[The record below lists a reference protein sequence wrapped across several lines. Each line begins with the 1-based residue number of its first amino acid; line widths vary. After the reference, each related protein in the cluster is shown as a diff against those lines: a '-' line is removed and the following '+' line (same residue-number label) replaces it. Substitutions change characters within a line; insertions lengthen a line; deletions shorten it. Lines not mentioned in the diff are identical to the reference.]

1 MQHTIVLL
9 TFVWIAPS
17 IGARV
22 RRSKQKLGTSTS
34 RNQSVGTDILVVGRD
49 VAQHGCG
56 IPSCQ
61 YINLARRTDR
71 RKQVEQ
77 ELRHAG
83 QPCER
88 VEAVDAKSAHV
99 RPQEACRRSHLMALD
114 RIEAS
119 GQPYGLVLEDDM
131 MWQQENGTLQEMFCH
146 IGKMIDKYPVI
157 LLACVGDGFSV
168 GGQQDLHFHHVDKCQ
183 TSSAYV
189 IRRDYIKILR
199 KQWEKESHEYLQAVD
214 QIWKPLQLRDRWLM
228 TWPLLVKQ
236 RPSWSDI
243 EGRYVDYK
251 ASL

>member
-119 GQPYGLVLEDDM
+119 GLPYGLILEDDM
-131 MWQQENGTLQEMFCH
+131 MWEQGNQTLQKMFCDIEKH
-146 IGKMIDKYPVI
+146 INDYPVI
-157 LLACVGDGFSV
+157 LLACMGSGFFCWFS
-168 GGQQDLHFHHVDKCQ
+168 
-183 TSSAYV
+183 
-189 IRRDYIKILR
+189 
-199 KQWEKESHEYLQAVD
+199 
-214 QIWKPLQLRDRWLM
+214 
-228 TWPLLVKQ
+228 
-236 RPSWSDI
+236 
-243 EGRYVDYK
+243 
-251 ASL
+251 